1 MNEIKVGVLGLR
13 RGMTFARQFNALPES
28 RTAAICDADPKRI
41 ESALAALGAEGIE
54 THTDYEAMVESD
66 LDVIVVASG
75 APDHAKH
82 GCMALEAGKHVLSE
96 VPGDVSLEACEE
108 LVKTVRKTGLKYM
121 LAENTCYL
129 GYVQQWQRE
138 VAAGRIGEVMYAEGE
153 YLHDCRSLFHSNPSL
168 PSGASHEE
176 IARHPDT
183 VRTWRA
189 SLHPVNYLT
198 HDLGPILEILDDRCV
213 SVSCLST
220 PSSLGPDYCP
230 AAEVAIFK
238 TAKGRV
244 IKFLAA
250 FSLPRPT
257 HHYFMFMGT
266 KGCIESPRGASN
278 DHVLYAEG
286 ENMDGWSRMSWDS
299 RLLSGPQEAWASGH
313 GGADWH
319 ISREFADAIIND
331 GPSPIDVYRAMDY
344 TVPGICAVE
353 SSGKGGA
360 AVEIPDLREL

>member
-1 MNEIKVGVLGLR
+1 
-13 RGMTFARQFNALPES
+13 
-28 RTAAICDADPKRI
+28 
-41 ESALAALGAEGIE
+41 
-54 THTDYEAMVESD
+54 
-66 LDVIVVASG
+66 
-75 APDHAKH
+75 
-82 GCMALEAGKHVLSE
+82 
-96 VPGDVSLEACEE
+96 
-108 LVKTVRKTGLKYM
+108 M
-121 LAENTCYL
+121 LAENTCYY
-129 GYVQQWQRE
+129 GFVKQWQRE

-153 YLHDCRSLFHSNPSL
+153 YLHDVRGLYHRNPTL
-168 PSGASHEE
+168 PRGTSHEE

-189 SLHPVNYLT
+189 TLHPVNYLT
-198 HDLGPILEILDDRCV
+198 HDLGPILEVLDDRCV

-220 PSSLGPDYCP
+220 PSSLGPGYCA

-244 IKFLAA
+244 IKELVS
-250 FSLPRPT
+250 FSLPRPS

-266 KGCIESPRGASN
+266 RGSIESPRGASR
-278 DHVLYAEG
+278 DHLLYAEG
-286 ENMDGWSRMSWDS
+286 ENMNGWSRMSWDS
-299 RLLSGPQEAWASGH
+299 RILSGPQEAWASGH

-319 ISREFADAIIND
+319 ISRAFTDAIIND

-353 SSGKGGA
+353 SSAKGGA